1 MMYAIIVQGDGEY
14 EFYIKNDSQYSH
26 KLIQSFQSQG
36 HVNGNPFLILDNTG
50 KVIYRSLDC
59 NISLDSDENLF
70 IHVYGVEDIPDRYMA
85 WCEYGGVDGD
95 SIEQVIE
102 NAQRQNYLIG
112 RLCTMGTS
120 AGPKIRE
127 IHDYPRADISK
138 RRSI

>member
-1 MMYAIIVQGDGEY
+1 M
-14 EFYIKNDSQYSH
+14 
-26 KLIQSFQSQG
+26 
-36 HVNGNPFLILDNTG
+36 
-50 KVIYRSLDC
+50 
-59 NISLDSDENLF
+59 
-70 IHVYGVEDIPDRYMA
+70 EDIPDRYMA